1 MPIWANDQQRI
12 DVMPYVTPSTQPG
25 DTPSVLAIS
34 WGKGDPQKDAIT
46 MVFLDEAGRFRE
58 HMKIDN
64 LVDEATKDQFKDIVQ
79 RRRPDVIA
87 IGGFSLSTT
96 KLSQRVKETVGRKQL
111 TEQPQSWDSEPS
123 QSSPEGELNVPV
135 IYAQDEVARIFQHSK
150 RAEEE
155 FGALSTI
162 ARYCVGLARY
172 VQSPLNEYAALGS
185 DITAISFDEDCQQLV
200 RFMPFQAHL
209 DLTQK
214 ENNSY
219 PTKSCYSHWRGCWS
233 TWLTKLESTSTG
245 RSPTPTTKGC
255 FPSFAA

>member
-1 MPIWANDQQRI
+1 
-12 DVMPYVTPSTQPG
+12 MPYVTPTTQPG
-25 DTPSVLAIS
+25 DTPSVLTIS

-64 LVDEATKDQFKDIVQ
+64 LVDEETKDQFRDLIQ

-87 IGGFSLSTT
+87 IGGFSLNTT
-96 KLSQRVKETVGRKQL
+96 KLSQRVKETVGKKPPPEQL
-111 TEQPQSWDSEPS
+111 QSWNAEP
-123 QSSPEGELNVPV
+123 PPPPTEGDLNVPV

-200 RFMPFQAHL
+200 
-209 DLTQK
+209 
-214 ENNSY
+214 
-219 PTKSCYSHWRGCWS
+219 
-233 TWLTKLESTSTG
+233 
-245 RSPTPTTKGC
+245 
-255 FPSFAA
+255 SFYIPLGYIEINL

>member
-1 MPIWANDQQRI
+1 MALQRI
-12 DVMPYVTPSTQPG
+12 DVMPYVAPAIQPG

-58 HMKIDN
+58 HVKIDN
-64 LVDEATKDQFKDIVQ
+64 LVDEETKDQFRDLIQ

-87 IGGFSLSTT
+87 IGGFSLNTT
-96 KLSQRVKETVGRKQL
+96 KLSQRVKETVGRKPAA
-111 TEQPQSWDSEPS
+111 EQPQSWGSDPP
-123 QSSPEGELNVPV
+123 QPPPEGDLNVPV
-135 IYAQDEVARIFQHSK
+135 IYAQDEVARIYQHSK

-172 VQSPLNEYAALGS
+172 VQGPLNEYAALGS

-200 RFMPFQAHL
+200 RICS
-209 DLTQK
+209 
-214 ENNSY
+214 SY
-219 PTKSCYSHWRGCWS
+219 ITNFTH
-233 TWLTKLESTSTG
+233 
-245 RSPTPTTKGC
+245 
-255 FPSFAA
+255 

>member
-1 MPIWANDQQRI
+1 
-12 DVMPYVTPSTQPG
+12 MPYITPTTQPG

-58 HMKIDN
+58 HVKIDN
-64 LVDEATKDQFKDIVQ
+64 LVDEETKDQFKDLIQ

-87 IGGFSLSTT
+87 IGGFSLNTT
-96 KLSQRVKETVGRKQL
+96 KLSQRVKEAVGKKQPA
-111 TEQPQSWDSEPS
+111 EQPQSWGSDLPPPT
-123 QSSPEGELNVPV
+123 PEGELNVPV

-162 ARYCVGLARY
+162 ARYCVGMARY

-200 RFMPFQAHL
+200 RFTP
-209 DLTQK
+209 
-214 ENNSY
+214 
-219 PTKSCYSHWRGCWS
+219 
-233 TWLTKLESTSTG
+233 LESLRT
-245 RSPTPTTKGC
+245 
-255 FPSFAA
+255 